1 MKSLISSFLSVALIL
16 SSISCGKNKEAA
28 AYGNY
33 TMNVDVAHPITDSV
47 LLHKTY
53 PGYLASE
60 VKVDLVARVSGFLQ
74 SINFKAGD
82 KVSKGQLL
90 FVIEPTTYKDA
101 VEQAE
106 SQLATARSQYEY
118 ARSNYRSMKEAAKS
132 EAVSQIDVIQSESN
146 LNQSIAAIKNAEAAL
161 SIARTNLSYCYIKAP
176 FSGHI
181 TKSNY
186 DVGNYLNGSAA
197 PQTLAT
203 LYDDRNLYAYFA
215 IEDRQYINMVNQG
228 KDKVESIDYNNIPII
243 FNDSLPHNYT
253 GELNYLSPVV
263 DKSTG
268 TLTIRA
274 KINNKYGELKS
285 GMYVNI
291 RMPYEEMSEA
301 ILIDDASIGTDQLG
315 KYVYL
320 VNDSNKVV
328 YTPIKTGD
336 LYKDTLRI
344 VTQGLTPKDRYVTKA
359 LLKVRDGMKV
369 NPVLS
374 K

>member
-1 MKSLISSFLSVALIL
+1 MKSLIRSLFSVALIL
-16 SSISCGKNKEAA
+16 VSVSCGKNKEATA
-28 AYGNY
+28 QGNY
-33 TMNVDVAHPITDSV
+33 TMDVDVAYPVTDSV

-53 PGYLASE
+53 PGYLSSQ

-82 KVSKGQLL
+82 KVSKGQIL
-90 FVIEPTTYKDA
+90 FIIEPTTYKDA

-106 SQLATARSQYEY
+106 SQLATAKSQYEY
-118 ARSNYRSMKEAAKS
+118 AKSNFESMKEAAKS
-132 EAVSQIDVIQSESN
+132 EAVSQIDLIQSESN

-161 SIARTNLSYCYIKAP
+161 SSARTTLSYCYIRAP

-181 TKSNY
+181 TKTSY
-186 DVGNYLNGSAA
+186 DIGNYLNGSAS
-197 PQTLAT
+197 PQVLAT
-203 LYDDRNLYAYFA
+203 LYDDRNVYAYFA
-215 IEDRQYINMVNQG
+215 IEDRQYINMVNGG
-228 KDKVESIDYNNIPII
+228 KNKVQNIDYDKIPIV
-243 FNDSLPHNYT
+243 FNDSLPHSYT
-253 GELNYLSPVV
+253 GSLDYLSPAV

-274 KINNKYGELKS
+274 KIDNKYGELKS
-285 GMYVNI
+285 GMYVNVS
-291 RMPYEEMSEA
+291 MPYEEMTKA
-301 ILIDDASIGTDQLG
+301 MLINDASIGTDQLG

-336 LYKDTLRI
+336 LYEDTLRI
-344 VTQGLTPKDRYVTKA
+344 VTGGLTTKDRYVTKA
-359 LLKVRDGMKV
+359 MLKVRDGMKV
-369 NPVLS
+369 NPVMN

>member
-1 MKSLISSFLSVALIL
+1 MKSLISSLFSVALIFVAV
-16 SSISCGKNKEAA
+16 SCTNHRETSANGS
-28 AYGNY
+28 Y
-33 TMNVDVAHPITDSV
+33 TMDADVAHPVTDSV

-60 VKVDLVARVSGFLQ
+60 IKVDLVARVSGFLQ

-82 KVSKGQLL
+82 KVSKGQIL
-90 FVIEPTTYKDA
+90 FIIEPTTYKDA
-101 VEQAE
+101 VDQAE
-106 SQLATARSQYEY
+106 SQLATAKSQYEY
-118 ARSNYRSMKEAAKS
+118 AKSNYESMKEAAKS

-161 SIARTNLSYCYIKAP
+161 STARTNLSYCYIRAP
-176 FSGHI
+176 YSGHI
-181 TKSNY
+181 TKSSF
-186 DVGNYLNGSAA
+186 DIGNYLNGSVS

-203 LYDDRNLYAYFA
+203 LYDDRNVYAYFA
-215 IEDRQYINMVNQG
+215 IEDRQYIDMVNNG
-228 KDKVESIDYNNIPII
+228 KNKAQNIDYNKIPII
-243 FNDSLPHNYT
+243 FNDSLPHSYT
-253 GELNYLSPVV
+253 GELDYLAPAV

-274 KINNKYGELKS
+274 KIDNKYGELKS

-291 RMPYEEMSEA
+291 SMPYEEMTQA
-301 ILIDDASIGTDQLG
+301 ILIRDASIGTDQLG

-320 VNDSNKVV
+320 VNDSDRVV

-336 LYKDTLRI
+336 LYEDTLRI
-344 VTQGLTPKDRYVTKA
+344 VTQGLTTKDRYITKA

-369 NPVLS
+369 NPVMN